1 MKLEA
6 AENNKMKRIIVWLR
20 NDLRLHDNYCLDW
33 AVKLKAAR
41 KEVLPVFSF
50 DPRFTTN
57 RVERYGIQKCGAIRA
72 RFLHETVVNL
82 RKNLEAIGS
91 QLLVTTERPEDFLPK
106 LIDANAD
113 NAIVF

>member
-1 MKLEA
+1 MEKSSKAGANPKKRKIDEISSGSEEEVKQPAAKRLKLEA
-6 AENNKMKRIIVWLR
+6 VDNNKMKRIIVWLR

-57 RVERYGIQKCGAIRA
+57 RAEKYG
-72 RFLHETVVNL
+72 T
-82 RKNLEAIGS
+82 
-91 QLLVTTERPEDFLPK
+91 
-106 LIDANAD
+106 
-113 NAIVF
+113 